1 MGAVSHALL
10 NDVVRFA
17 NHVPI
22 PTVVMKLGWKPPS
35 LNCMMRHVL
44 PTAVSPMVR
53 IFRSMADC
61 SEPPSFI
68 WFMPV
73 YASRGPA
80 SNYGGGRS
88 ESVEIC
94 AFFPS
99 LNLFFKRV
107 LKCTGYRGGNQPR

>member
-88 ESVEIC
+88 ESTRSTGHSS
-94 AFFPS
+94 FFPS
-99 LNLFFKRV
+99 SQFFKFV
-107 LKCTGYRGGNQPR
+107 LYRIFKILIKI